1 MPDFVLPLQDQ
12 NRTLSARAGLS
23 RWLLVVG
30 MVVHG
35 AHASDH
41 HSHSSQLP
49 EQKVAQSIEKDASHG
64 IPESLESER
73 DAASQL
79 ITHLNRIRSL
89 HGRYRQETLS
99 ADHRTLQ
106 STTGELW
113 VDASQRFR
121 IVSDDPFEPVLVSDG
136 QSFWNYDVG
145 LDQVTIS
152 TLDGDVQQVPVL
164 LLSGQADKIGE
175 AFLVERFELEKPTGS
190 GVREQYLLKPRG
202 TESIFETMTLGI
214 EDDLPRTISVSDSL
228 GQQTTIELTE
238 LRINPALEDAIFE
251 LEIPSDIDVIDER

>member
-1 MPDFVLPLQDQ
+1 MRDDVVHLRDHNLA
-12 NRTLSARAGLS
+12 LSARVSLS

-30 MVVHG
+30 MFVQG
-35 AHASDH
+35 AYANDH
-41 HSHSSQLP
+41 NNHSSQVPGAVDVELIDGI
-49 EQKVAQSIEKDASHG
+49 EGVEGMKVARG
-64 IPESLESER
+64 ESS
-73 DAASQL
+73 AAPL
-79 ITHLNRIRSL
+79 IAHLNRIRSL

-121 IVSDDPFEPVLVSDG
+121 IVADDPFEPVLVSDG

-152 TLDGDVQQVPVL
+152 ALNGDVQQVPVL
-164 LLSGQADKIGE
+164 LLSGQADKINE
-175 AFLVERFELEKPTGS
+175 AFSVERFELEKTSGTGF
-190 GVREQYLLKPRG
+190 REEYLLKPRS
-202 TESIFETMTLGI
+202 TESIFETITLGI

-238 LRINPALEDAIFE
+238 LQINPTLEDAIFE
-251 LEIPSDIDVIDER
+251 LEIPPGIDVIDER